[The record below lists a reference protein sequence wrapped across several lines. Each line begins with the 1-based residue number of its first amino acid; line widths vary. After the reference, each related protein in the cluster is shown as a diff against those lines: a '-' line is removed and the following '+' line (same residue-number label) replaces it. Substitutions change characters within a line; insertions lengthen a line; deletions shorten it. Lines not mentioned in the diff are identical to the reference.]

1 MSDKVTYRTKTIH
14 RAHQFPATFKTAK
27 RIPSTRDNIGSLL
40 GMIGELTCAFEE
52 SARDY
57 CELMAKC
64 QRELERINKENS
76 EMKKQFDSIE
86 KIK

>member
-1 MSDKVTYRTKTIH
+1 
-14 RAHQFPATFKTAK
+14 
-27 RIPSTRDNIGSLL
+27 
-40 GMIGELTCAFEE
+40 MIGELTCAFEE